1 MTAAGRPAGLVAVTG
16 GTGFLGSHTV
26 AALLAAGARV
36 RLLVRD
42 PARVAPALGPLG
54 LRPDA
59 VRTVVGDVTDAAA
72 ADRLCAGADAVVHLG
87 SVYSFD
93 RRRRD
98 DIVRTNVLG
107 TETVLRAA
115 VRSGAGTVVHVSTVG
130 ALIPSAE
137 PELHAGSAVGRPAEP
152 YLASKAAC
160 ERAARLL
167 QDEGAPVRIVYPPA
181 LLGPHD
187 PRVGDQTGRLRDALR
202 GLMPLWPTGG
212 FPLGDVRDTAAA
224 LAGLATAP
232 APDTRDRIF
241 TPNRY
246 LGTDDYLAALRT
258 ATGRALPAARL
269 PGRAMLPAARLADA
283 VQRWWAWHIPAEYG
297 AAYTCVH
304 AVPVAAE
311 ATAGA
316 PEPRPVEETMADT
329 VHWLYRTGLLTRRQ
343 AGAAAERTAS

>member
-1 MTAAGRPAGLVAVTG
+1 MTG
-16 GTGFLGSHTV
+16 GTGFLGAHTV
-26 AALLAAGARV
+26 AALVAAGARV

-42 PARVAPALGPLG
+42 PARAAPALEPLG
-54 LRPDA
+54 LDPESW
-59 VRTVVGDVTDAAA
+59 RTVVGDVTDPAA
-72 ADRLCAGADAVVHLG
+72 ADRLCRGADAVVHLG

-98 DIVRTNVLG
+98 DIARTNVRG

-130 ALIPSAE
+130 ALLPSAD
-137 PELHAGSAVGRPAEP
+137 PALHDDSAVGRPAEP

-160 ERAARLL
+160 ERTARLL
-167 QDEGAPVRIVYPPA
+167 RSEGAPVRIVYPPA

-187 PRVGDQTGRLRDALR
+187 PRLGDQTGRLRDALR

-224 LAGLATAP
+224 LAGLATGPAAD
-232 APDTRDRIF
+232 APDRLF

-246 LGTDDYLAALRT
+246 LSTADYLAALRT

-269 PGRAMLPAARLADA
+269 PGRAMLPAARLADLL
-283 VQRWWAWHIPAEYG
+283 QRWWPWHVPAEYG

-304 AVPVAAE
+304 AVPVAE
-311 ATAGA
+311 TATTGGPA
-316 PEPRPVEETMADT
+316 PRPVERTMADT
-329 VHWLYRTGLLTRRQ
+329 VHWLHRQGLLTRRQ
-343 AGAAAERTAS
+343 AGTAAGPAAP